1 MVNSLLIQETINT
14 NSVKAVLHQVLT
26 FIHFLGHQAGLGIIK
41 LIQSIAPDAQFPENV
56 IESLGL
62 LVIVT
67 VFMILVTVAK
77 KAAWVIV
84 GVGWI
89 LLLIRILLIVFKVA

>member
-41 LIQSIAPDAQFPENV
+41 LIQYIAPDAQFPENV
-56 IESLGL
+56 IEALGL